1 MLASA
6 RQENKVGCHVC
17 TQIHSTS
24 EHHCS
29 RCHTPLHSR
38 KTDSVQRCFAL
49 LIASILA
56 YIPAN
61 IWPIMVVTQ
70 LGATE
75 PSTILGGVAL
85 FWQMKAYPVASIIF
99 IASVLIPG
107 LKLAALAW
115 LCALAKGW
123 VKMCPRS
130 ANKIYWLTELVGR
143 WSMVDVFVVAIL
155 VALIQRGNL
164 MSIEPGA
171 AAVSFAVMVI
181 LTMLAAHAFDPRII
195 WDNFR
200 SNNKSS

>member
-1 MLASA
+1 M
-6 RQENKVGCHVC
+6 
-17 TQIHSTS
+17 
-24 EHHCS
+24 
-29 RCHTPLHSR
+29 HSR
-38 KTDSVQRCFAL
+38 KINSVQRCFAL
-49 LIASILA
+49 LIASVLA

-85 FWQMKAYPVASIIF
+85 FWQMKAYPVATIIF

-115 LCALAKGW
+115 LCALAKGK
-123 VKMCPRS
+123 VTMDPKS
-130 ANKIYWLTELVGR
+130 ANKVYWLTEIVGR

-155 VALIQRGNL
+155 VSLIQMGNL

-171 AAVSFAVMVI
+171 AAISFALMVI

-195 WDNFR
+195 WDNHR
-200 SNNKSS
+200 RNGQPASS